1 MCSIEADSISQINS
15 KDEKGGVKEHI
26 EFLNFLDS
34 KEKENFFGEKFIENG
49 HLQQALWKFGEFF

>member
-26 EFLNFLDS
+26 EFLDILDS
-34 KEKENFFGEKFIENG
+34 KEKRE
-49 HLQQALWKFGEFF
+49 LLWREGY